1 MFKNNLINRKESN
14 ISCSCASSGWK
25 GRSLLFAAI
34 ISWWLRHIQVFCIHE
49 IHKKWT
55 VPKITSSYQCSTAI
69 LVHSVH
75 YLVYVRIISY
85 NCISRSRY
93 CLLIQPTEILYIHT
107 EQNIVPFYHKQLACI
122 MKHLCILKA
131 ISIISY
137 PSSLTIKFILS
148 WCLPIG

>member
-25 GRSLLFAAI
+25 GRSLLFAAS
-34 ISWWLRHIQVFCIHE
+34 ISWWLSSHMMTHTGILHSRNSYEMDC
-49 IHKKWT
+49 
-55 VPKITSSYQCSTAI
+55 SSYQCSTAI

-107 EQNIVPFYHKQLACI
+107 EQRHCSVLSQTTCMYNEALMHSEGNINHQLPFFSHNKI
-122 MKHLCILKA
+122 
-131 ISIISY
+131 
-137 PSSLTIKFILS
+137 ILS